1 MPILS
6 SGKLFILAATFLFH
20 STSNGLTVKSA
31 QKQTTFFSY
40 ALFNIFYH
48 YELIPKNYVNPDRL
62 QFNNEII
69 SLIYNDIYS
78 AYLRTPYND
87 SKTFIEKNRRS
98 SYPNVLMLDPDT
110 YIESSLANMHLALQ
124 LKEMEDDLDYIIDDT
139 GEMVCDVERVPDE
152 PDKYNQ
158 EDNPLVYDV
167 EPQTI
172 MDPSTLVERNVLVYD
187 VGHPEDVEQD
197 MLDDNIEIPAEGD
210 IEQKGDVD

>member
-1 MPILS
+1 M
-6 SGKLFILAATFLFH
+6 
-20 STSNGLTVKSA
+20 
-31 QKQTTFFSY
+31 
-40 ALFNIFYH
+40 
-48 YELIPKNYVNPDRL
+48 IPKNYVNPDRL